1 MAAAGFPYID
11 VPTNIGPINIF
22 GILLATG
29 VLFGGW
35 LVRKYAERNGLDEED
50 MRWLVIRV
58 TVWGFIGSFV
68 LNTVFYEW
76 GAFARDPWDVTKKLG
91 ISSYGAAVAGAIAFL
106 VYTHIRKLDRRRWSD
121 LAAWGAAGGWLFGR
135 LGCALVHDHVGAR
148 SDFPLAVAF
157 PGDPDGPGKALG
169 SFPFDRTATET
180 IQAHDLGLY
189 EFFLWCVLLVALVL
203 LERWKGR
210 RPGFLM
216 GFMAFAYSIPRFLFE
231 FLRPEITDP
240 RYGGLTF
247 AQWASIAAF
256 FIGLWLMFGPMKPRT
271 EPLPEAVATVTKPK
285 PVPQKK
291 SPAAKKKKK
300 K

>member
-22 GILLATG
+22 GILLAIG
-29 VLFGGW
+29 VLFGSW
-35 LVRKYAERNGLDEED
+35 LTRIYCERNDLDEED

-76 GAFARDPWDVTKKLG
+76 SEFTADPWNVIKKLG
-91 ISSYGAAVAGAIAFL
+91 ISSYGAAVAGGIAFV
-106 VYTHIRKLDRRRWSD
+106 VYTHIRKLDRRRWAD

-135 LGCALVHDHVGAR
+135 LGCALVHDHVGHK
-148 SDFPLAVAF
+148 SDFALAVAF
-157 PGDPDGPGKALG
+157 PGDPDGPGKLLG
-169 SFPFDRTATET
+169 KFPFDRHATET

-189 EFFLWCVLLVALVL
+189 EFFLWCVLIVALIL

-210 RPGFLM
+210 RPGFLL
-216 GFMAFAYSIPRFLFE
+216 GFLAVAYSIPRFLFE
-231 FLRPEITDP
+231 FLRPDITDP
-240 RYGGLTF
+240 RYVGLTF
-247 AQWASIAAF
+247 AQWASIGAF
-256 FIGLWLMFGPMKPRT
+256 IIGLWLLFGPIKNRN
-271 EPLPEAVATVTKPK
+271 EPLPEAVASEAKPK
-285 PVPQKK
+285 QVRQKK
-291 SPAAKKKKK
+291 PPVAKKKKK